1 MKGAPWFK
9 FFPSD
14 FMAGVAELTSE
25 ERGSYISLLCH
36 QWATG
41 DLPGERTRM
50 ERLAGGPV
58 SDAVAG
64 KFVPATTHGRVYNVR
79 LESHREEAQRR
90 SIAGSKAVERREAIR
105 SIKSASTDDRPMIDR
120 SSTDEAPMHQ
130 RLEARGQRLDDRGE
144 MPEPETTPHKPPAKR
159 VAIVDDADAGYPEE
173 FLRIWNAWPQGK
185 RGNKGAA
192 LKAWKK
198 AKALRSVDFMLKSIE
213 AHKAH
218 DPKWWEGEYIP
229 HASTWLN
236 QRGFDTD
243 PTPQAAPKR
252 FDETGRELF

>member
-9 FFPSD
+9 FYPSD

-41 DLPGERTRM
+41 DLPGERMRM

-64 KFVPATTHGRVYNVR
+64 KFVPATTEGRVFNVR

-90 SIAGSKAVERREAIR
+90 GNAGTAAAAKRWD
-105 SIKSASTDDRPMIDR
+105 KQTDATALRPHCADDATALRPDM
-120 SSTDEAPMHQ
+120 Q
-130 RLEARGQRLDDRGE
+130 LLEARGQRLEDRGE
-144 MPEPETTPHKPPAKR
+144 RAEPETTPLKPPAKR
-159 VAIVDDADAGYPEE
+159 VAIVDDADAGYPDE

-252 FDETGRELF
+252 FDESGRELF

>member
-9 FFPSD
+9 FYPSD
-14 FMAGVAELTSE
+14 FMSGVAELTSE
-25 ERGSYISLLCH
+25 ERGSYVSLLCH

-41 DLPGERTRM
+41 DLPGERMRM

-64 KFVPATTHGRVYNVR
+64 KFVPAKTEGRVYNVR

-90 SIAGSKAVERREAIR
+90 SIAGKTAVDRREEKR
-105 SIKSASTDDRPMIDR
+105 VSADQPPIIDR

-130 RLEARGQRLDDRGE
+130 RLEARGQRLENRGE
-144 MPEPETTPHKPPAKR
+144 TAEPETPPLKPPAKR
-159 VAIVDDADAGYPEE
+159 VAIVDDADAGYPDE

-198 AKALRSVDFMLKSIE
+198 AKALRSVEFMLKSIE

-243 PTPQAAPKR
+243 PTPQTAPKR
-252 FDETGRELF
+252 FDANGRELF